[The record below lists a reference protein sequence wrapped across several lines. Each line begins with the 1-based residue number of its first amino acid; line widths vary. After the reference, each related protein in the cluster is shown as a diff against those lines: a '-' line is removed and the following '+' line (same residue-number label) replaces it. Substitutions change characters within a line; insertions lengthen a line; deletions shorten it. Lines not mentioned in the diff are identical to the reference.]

1 MVFIA
6 CEHKRGLEEDKTLF
20 FVHKPGCVV
29 LVIFKTQACKMRCFE
44 MKSFKFKEIPTQ

>member
-20 FVHKPGCVV
+20 FVQKPGCVV
-29 LVIFKTQACKMRCFE
+29 LVISRHKLIRCVVL
-44 MKSFKFKEIPTQ
+44 K